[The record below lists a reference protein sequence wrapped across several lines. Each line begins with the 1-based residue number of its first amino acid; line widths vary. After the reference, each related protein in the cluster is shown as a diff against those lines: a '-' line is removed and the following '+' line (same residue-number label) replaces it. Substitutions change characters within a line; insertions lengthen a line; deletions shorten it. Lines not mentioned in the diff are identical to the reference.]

1 LIRKRATRT
10 AALRRQPPQHPRPLR
25 PLSSRNSGS
34 DETAIIQN
42 RTPTTSPEDQAE
54 LTRRHKAAA
63 TTVLG
68 LIVATIL
75 LSIVAYLGQPYFSEL
90 ESRPIDWGFLILVL
104 ILGLGAVAWRRTKF
118 NPTRLQD
125 IAGVAGTSGLL
136 QTFEKTT
143 LQMALLAAAIAVVG
157 FVATLMTGQEFYTYR
172 ATAVAIL
179 VLAYCY
185 PTKSSWV
192 RAVERYTGD
201 PDEPPIPP
209 EPPTSPDLG
218 M

>member
-1 LIRKRATRT
+1 MD
-10 AALRRQPPQHPRPLR
+10 P
-25 PLSSRNSGS
+25 
-34 DETAIIQN
+34 
-42 RTPTTSPEDQAE
+42 TPDAQAE

-75 LSIVAYLGQPYFSEL
+75 ISIVAYLGKPYFSEL
-90 ESRPIDWGFLILVL
+90 ESRPIDWAFLILVL
-104 ILGLGAVAWRRTKF
+104 ILGLGAVAWRRNKL

-125 IAGVAGTSGLL
+125 IAGLEGASGLMRTL
-136 QTFEKTT
+136 ERTT
-143 LQMALLAAAIAVVG
+143 LQIAFLAAGIGVIG

-172 ATAVAIL
+172 AAAVAIL

-185 PTKSSWV
+185 PTKSSWI
-192 RAVERYTGD
+192 RAVDRFAT
-201 PDEPPIPP
+201 EPEEAPIPP

-218 M
+218 L

>member
-1 LIRKRATRT
+1 MDPTSQD
-10 AALRRQPPQHPRPLR
+10 AL
-25 PLSSRNSGS
+25 
-34 DETAIIQN
+34 
-42 RTPTTSPEDQAE
+42 AE
-54 LTRRHKAAA
+54 ITRRHKAAA

-75 LSIVAYLGQPYFSEL
+75 LTIVAYLGQPYFSEL
-90 ESRPIDWGFLILVL
+90 ESRPIDYAFLFLVL

-125 IAGVAGTSGLL
+125 IAGLYGVSGLIK
-136 QTFEKTT
+136 TFEKTT
-143 LQMALLAAAIAVVG
+143 LQIAILAAGIAGVG

-172 ATAVAIL
+172 SSAVAVL

-185 PTKSSWV
+185 PTKSSWI
-192 RAVERYTGD
+192 RAVERYTTK
-201 PDEPPIPP
+201 PEEPPPPP
-209 EPPTSPDLG
+209 EPPTAPDLG

>member
-1 LIRKRATRT
+1 M
-10 AALRRQPPQHPRPLR
+10 
-25 PLSSRNSGS
+25 
-34 DETAIIQN
+34 D
-42 RTPTTSPEDQAE
+42 PTQDAQAE

-75 LSIVAYLGQPYFSEL
+75 LSIVAYLGKPYFAEI
-90 ESRPIDWGFLILVL
+90 ESRPIDWAFLILVL
-104 ILGLGAVAWRRTKF
+104 MLGLGAVAWRRTKF

-125 IAGVAGTSGLL
+125 IFGVAGVSGLIRTL
-136 QTFEKTT
+136 EKTT
-143 LQMALLAAAIAVVG
+143 LQIAFLAAGIAVIG
-157 FVATLMTGQEFYTYR
+157 FVATLTTGQEFYTYR
-172 ATAVAIL
+172 ATAVAVL

-185 PTKSSWV
+185 PTKSSWI
-192 RAVERYTGD
+192 RAVERYGTSE
-201 PDEPPIPP
+201 EPPVTP